1 MEDSPDISAR
11 APKPGPESLTK
22 RAFVG
27 RVREA
32 EVLRSAVRE
41 AIAGRGRLIIL
52 SGEPGIGKTRL
63 AEETANFANLS
74 GAHVF
79 WGRCWEGGG
88 APPFWPWIQLIRENL
103 SALPSQILSEAN
115 QGLGY
120 IAQMVP
126 ELHSG
131 VPMQQLARDP
141 AGGLQLAGTSMQPE
155 ERFLLFDAVAGLLK
169 KLAATAPLMMVLDDL
184 HAADEDSLLLLRFIA
199 RELQQ
204 TRILLVATYREVEVR
219 RSHRYSALLAEIGR
233 EGSAIS
239 LRGLSAAEVAEFF
252 ERNANLPVDDSTI
265 SSLYQATDGNPFF
278 LDEIVRL
285 ATTGHDSTR
294 ARLDSAFSVPDSVR
308 ATIRRR
314 MASLAEQT
322 RTILTIA
329 SLIGQEFDLALLRDI
344 SGLASEQ
351 LIESCDEAVT
361 NVLISEVS
369 GTVGRYRFIHA
380 ITAEALRAEFG
391 TAARARLHERIAAA
405 MEKVYGDEVE
415 SHLAQV
421 AHHYVEALPL
431 GNVDKAVEFAR
442 RGAQRARDQLAF
454 AEAVRLYG
462 MALRAIMAGPQRDE
476 TVRCELLLEMG
487 ESQAQG
493 RSLEEARQSFEQ
505 AADVA
510 RKLDR
515 SDLLSRAVLSVSTW
529 FGSFFS
535 IDSALKAMLAEV
547 LAALSPNDTP
557 IRATLM
563 AKLAGESYW
572 SGEHERG
579 RALCDEAVA
588 VARRTGD
595 PRALVSAFWVQNEIN
610 WGPENVEARLA
621 AATEI
626 AALAESVGDYQRALR
641 AREMRFAALLEMGD
655 VVALTSEVHTY
666 RALAAKWGERFGIVE
681 RFNAALALLKGDFDE
696 AARQIE
702 ELWRHARRRQDPAL
716 LTCAGYLEEFM
727 ATERAQIDPAKIES
741 TRKSQIALS
750 PAMAIVAR
758 VGLALFHSVTGRR
771 AEAGAELESLAKDDF
786 AVIPRDWNWL
796 ANFCWLALVCIGV
809 NDVERAGFIYRCLLP
824 YANRNVTIGWG
835 DMAYGSVGRFLG
847 MLAWKIGKFEE
858 AQAHFEQALRLEKR
872 MGSRLWAAYTQFEYG
887 RMLVKRN
894 HTGDREEALS
904 LIQESLDTAS
914 DIGLKLLEMRA
925 AALIAKTYGPESI
938 RSPAP
943 LGSRVASGDT
953 GPRQRIVA
961 TIMFVDIVS
970 STERVTELKDRRW
983 VDIRSRFFELL
994 RKELTSV
1001 GGREIETAGDGML
1014 AIFDQPAVAIR
1025 AAFAMSEGAQNLGL
1039 QMRTGIH
1046 TGECEILEGDIA
1058 GIAVHIGARVAACA
1072 GANEVVVSSTV
1083 RDLMAGGDIEFKE
1096 FGRHVL
1102 KGIPGEWNLYA
1113 VEHYE

>member
-1 MEDSPDISAR
+1 
-11 APKPGPESLTK
+11 
-22 RAFVG
+22 
-27 RVREA
+27 
-32 EVLRSAVRE
+32 
-41 AIAGRGRLIIL
+41 
-52 SGEPGIGKTRL
+52 
-63 AEETANFANLS
+63 
-74 GAHVF
+74 
-79 WGRCWEGGG
+79 
-88 APPFWPWIQLIRENL
+88 
-103 SALPSQILSEAN
+103 
-115 QGLGY
+115 
-120 IAQMVP
+120 
-126 ELHSG
+126 
-131 VPMQQLARDP
+131 
-141 AGGLQLAGTSMQPE
+141 
-155 ERFLLFDAVAGLLK
+155 
-169 KLAATAPLMMVLDDL
+169 
-184 HAADEDSLLLLRFIA
+184 
-199 RELQQ
+199 
-204 TRILLVATYREVEVR
+204 
-219 RSHRYSALLAEIGR
+219 
-233 EGSAIS
+233 
-239 LRGLSAAEVAEFF
+239 
-252 ERNANLPVDDSTI
+252 
-265 SSLYQATDGNPFF
+265 
-278 LDEIVRL
+278 
-285 ATTGHDSTR
+285 
-294 ARLDSAFSVPDSVR
+294 
-308 ATIRRR
+308 
-314 MASLAEQT
+314 
-322 RTILTIA
+322 
-329 SLIGQEFDLALLRDI
+329 
-344 SGLASEQ
+344 
-351 LIESCDEAVT
+351 
-361 NVLISEVS
+361 
-369 GTVGRYRFIHA
+369 
-380 ITAEALRAEFG
+380 
-391 TAARARLHERIAAA
+391 
-405 MEKVYGDEVE
+405 
-415 SHLAQV
+415 
-421 AHHYVEALPL
+421 
-431 GNVDKAVEFAR
+431 
-442 RGAQRARDQLAF
+442 
-454 AEAVRLYG
+454 
-462 MALRAIMAGPQRDE
+462 
-476 TVRCELLLEMG
+476 
-487 ESQAQG
+487 
-493 RSLEEARQSFEQ
+493 
-505 AADVA
+505 
-510 RKLDR
+510 
-515 SDLLSRAVLSVSTW
+515 
-529 FGSFFS
+529 
-535 IDSALKAMLAEV
+535 
-547 LAALSPNDTP
+547 
-557 IRATLM
+557 M

-579 RALCDEAVA
+579 RTLCDEAVA

-741 TRKSQIALS
+741 TRKAQIASS

-904 LIQESLDTAS
+904 LIQESLDAAS

-1083 RDLMAGGDIEFKE
+1083 RDLMAGGDIKFKE

>member
-63 AEETANFANLS
+63 AEETANFATSS

-88 APPFWPWIQLIRENL
+88 APPFWPWIQLIRESL

-252 ERNANLPVDDSTI
+252 ERNAKLPVDDSTI

-431 GNVDKAVEFAR
+431 GNIDKAVEFAR

-454 AEAVRLYG
+454 AEAARLYG

-579 RALCDEAVA
+579 RTLCDEAVA

-741 TRKSQIALS
+741 TRKAQIALVS
-750 PAMAIVAR
+750 R
-758 VGLALFHSVTGRR
+758 DGHRR
-771 AEAGAELESLAKDDF
+771 QS
-786 AVIPRDWNWL
+786 
-796 ANFCWLALVCIGV
+796 
-809 NDVERAGFIYRCLLP
+809 RAG
-824 YANRNVTIGWG
+824 
-835 DMAYGSVGRFLG
+835 
-847 MLAWKIGKFEE
+847 
-858 AQAHFEQALRLEKR
+858 
-872 MGSRLWAAYTQFEYG
+872 
-887 RMLVKRN
+887 
-894 HTGDREEALS
+894 ALS
-904 LIQESLDTAS
+904 LCHRPT
-914 DIGLKLLEMRA
+914 G
-925 AALIAKTYGPESI
+925 
-938 RSPAP
+938 
-943 LGSRVASGDT
+943 GSRSG
-953 GPRQRIVA
+953 A
-961 TIMFVDIVS
+961 
-970 STERVTELKDRRW
+970 
-983 VDIRSRFFELL
+983 
-994 RKELTSV
+994 
-1001 GGREIETAGDGML
+1001 
-1014 AIFDQPAVAIR
+1014 
-1025 AAFAMSEGAQNLGL
+1025 
-1039 QMRTGIH
+1039 
-1046 TGECEILEGDIA
+1046 
-1058 GIAVHIGARVAACA
+1058 
-1072 GANEVVVSSTV
+1072 
-1083 RDLMAGGDIEFKE
+1083 
-1096 FGRHVL
+1096 
-1102 KGIPGEWNLYA
+1102 GIPGQR
-1113 VEHYE
+1113 